1 MSVGE
6 LCIREVV
13 ITEKDASIL
22 EAARLMRRYHV
33 GDLIVVERKERGN
46 VPGGIITDR
55 DIILNVVAEGR
66 DATSTHV
73 SDVFISDLATVK
85 EVDSLYDTIHW
96 MRSKG
101 VRRIPVVDEDGYLTG
116 VLSVDDILDYLS
128 DELVTLSKLLLGQRV
143 REEETSK

>member
-1 MSVGE
+1 M
-6 LCIREVV
+6 
-13 ITEKDASIL
+13 
-22 EAARLMRRYHV
+22 
-33 GDLIVVERKERGN
+33 
-46 VPGGIITDR
+46 
-55 DIILNVVAEGR
+55 AEGK